1 MAKPDVALNN
11 GLRDFPLDDALEQA
25 SHAYFDMLPLE
36 MNAATE
42 PEKAL
47 NSEVLACN
55 SPVNSFLSGWPLGS
69 GNHKEIINT
78 SDSGFAKELQLVSE
92 SSFSICIGRRN
103 RTSYLISEIHNPLAP
118 DSQSTDLRNLLQW
131 TTEVNQVNFDNLLCE
146 SAMELARLGASPTIS
161 SHTEPALHHAVMLG
175 RQDIVRL
182 LLHHKALVDSLNSS
196 GMSPLHIAVS
206 QGDRLMVRLLLLHFP
221 NVNLRDGT
229 GRRALDIAIG
239 NGDAA
244 IVQLLLANGAVV

>member
-1 MAKPDVALNN
+1 MNCFPITLTLEDERKKRNRLIKRKSRYRKLLRMAKPDVALNS

-78 SDSGFAKELQLVSE
+78 SDSGFAKELQL
-92 SSFSICIGRRN
+92 
-103 RTSYLISEIHNPLAP
+103 
-118 DSQSTDLRNLLQW
+118 W

>member
-1 MAKPDVALNN
+1 MNCFPITLTLEDERKKRNRLIKRKSRYRKLLRMAKPDVALNS

-78 SDSGFAKELQLVSE
+78 SDSGFAKELQL
-92 SSFSICIGRRN
+92 
-103 RTSYLISEIHNPLAP
+103 
-118 DSQSTDLRNLLQW
+118 W
-131 TTEVNQVNFDNLLCE
+131 TTEVNQVNFDNLLSKE
-146 SAMELARLGASPTIS
+146 
-161 SHTEPALHHAVMLG
+161 
-175 RQDIVRL
+175 
-182 LLHHKALVDSLNSS
+182 
-196 GMSPLHIAVS
+196 
-206 QGDRLMVRLLLLHFP
+206 
-221 NVNLRDGT
+221 T
-229 GRRALDIAIG
+229 G
-239 NGDAA
+239 
-244 IVQLLLANGAVV
+244 